1 MPKQVEVHNVLTMGL
16 AQATRLPGA
25 VYATKFDALDGSGR
39 ARTVG
44 DGDGDADDAGD
55 AAAGGGAG
63 AGAGAGAAAAGSA
76 SPRPA
81 NTQPEHMLIVC
92 PNDLIVLRMV
102 PLVLQVRERTET
114 HTHTSQLA
122 GTNTANNV
130 CCRWLLWCRDG
141 HQSMR
146 KLWRCVST

>member
-1 MPKQVEVHNVLTMGL
+1 MGL

-25 VYATKFDALDGSGR
+25 VYATKFDALDGSGQ

-63 AGAGAGAAAAGSA
+63 AGAGAGAAAAAGSA

-102 PLVLQVRERTET
+102 PLVLQVRACRDSLT
-114 HTHTSQLA
+114 HTPRNLQGLTQQ
-122 GTNTANNV
+122 TNV
-130 CCRWLLWCRDG
+130 CCRWLLWYRDG

-146 KLWRCVST
+146 KLWHCVST